1 MAFDAVAEDYD
12 RHRPGYP
19 SALIDLACQTAH
31 LHPGERVLEVGC
43 GTGQLTADLLQ
54 RGLQVT
60 AVEPGG
66 RLIAQ
71 ARARLRGSGCL
82 PWDAAKGSRCGQV
95 RFVNARL
102 EDATLARS
110 HYQAVFSASAIHWVD
125 PDLGWRIIAEALV
138 EDGTLALL
146 SYFGLREPWSDGD
159 QRALRAALAGVAP
172 ELASTWPGYLDM
184 DSILAGAARRQ
195 GNISEVW
202 AWLCGRPIAR
212 EQAARLFDAAALS
225 ALPRR
230 FEHTPEE
237 IDALLGTM
245 SFCSRLSPAQREAL
259 AAANRALHQ
268 QLGRLIRSSTVACLV
283 TARRHRWA
291 GT

>member
-19 SALIDLACQTAH
+19 SALIDLACQTAR
-31 LHPGERVLEVGC
+31 LHPGARVLEVGC
-43 GTGQLTADLLQ
+43 GTGQLTAGLLQ
-54 RGLQVT
+54 RGLRVT

-71 ARARLRGSGCL
+71 ARARLRG
-82 PWDAAKGSRCGQV
+82 CGQV

-110 HYQAVFSASAIHWVD
+110 HYEAVFSASAIHWVD
-125 PDLGWRIIAEALV
+125 PDLSWRVIADALV

-184 DSILAGAARRQ
+184 DSILAAAARRQ

-202 AWLCGRPIAR
+202 AWLCGHEIAR
-212 EQAARLFDAAALS
+212 EQAARLFDAATLS

-245 SFCSRLSPAQREAL
+245 SFHSRLSPAQREAL

-268 QLGRLIRSSTVACLV
+268 RLGRAIRSSTVACLV
-283 TARRHRWA
+283 TARRHRRA
-291 GT
+291 GA